1 MDLLLI
7 AEQLRRVVPGGIGTY
22 IRGLVQGL
30 EAIDSDD
37 LNVTLFASRTRQRPD
52 PLDAL
57 GLPLRTS
64 PLPGPLLTR
73 AWDRR
78 RSPVRGSFDVVHAA
92 SLAAPPTTRPLS
104 VLVHDLA
111 WRDVPEAFPP
121 RGRRWHEVALA
132 RALAKAQLLV
142 TPSTATADALVAAG
156 AVAGRVE
163 VVEEGCDH
171 LPPADTAAAARVLSG
186 LGIDGPFLL
195 TVGTVEPRKNL
206 VRLLAAYEEAR
217 RKLPDPWPLLVVGPP
232 GWGQTVHPPQGAVLA
247 GHVSDPVLAGLY
259 ASARCLVYVPLQE
272 GFGLPAVEGMAAC
285 LPVVAS
291 PMPSVADAGLQV
303 DPLDVAAI
311 ADAIVQASTDERL
324 RSELV
329 TAGLLRAEEL
339 TWAVAAKR
347 HAELWRALLR

>member
-1 MDLLLI
+1 VDLLLI
-7 AEQLRRVVPGGIGTY
+7 AEQLRRAVPGGIGTY
-22 IRGLVQGL
+22 IHGLVQGL
-30 EAIDSDD
+30 EAIEADD
-37 LNVTLFASRTRQRPD
+37 LNVTLYASRTRRQSD
-52 PLDAL
+52 PLEAL

-64 PLPGPLLTR
+64 PLPGPLMTR
-73 AWDRR
+73 AWDRG
-78 RSPVRGSFDVVHAA
+78 RSAVRGGFDVVHAA
-92 SLAAPPTTRPLS
+92 SLAMPPTARPLS

-121 RGRRWHEVALA
+121 RGRRWHEMALT

-142 TPSTATADALVAAG
+142 TPSKATADALVAAG
-156 AVAGRVE
+156 AVARRVE

-171 LPPADTAAAARVLSG
+171 LPPADNAAAARVLRG

-217 RKLPDPWPLLVVGPP
+217 RKLPDPWPLVVVGPP
-232 GWGQTVHPPQGAVLA
+232 GWGQALQPPQGAVLA
-247 GHVSDPVLAGLY
+247 GHVSEPVLAGLY

-291 PMPSVADAGLQV
+291 PMPSIADTGLQV
-303 DPLDVAAI
+303 DPLDIAAI
-311 ADAIVQASTDERL
+311 ADAIVQVATDDRL

-339 TWAVAAKR
+339 TWAAAARR
-347 HAELWRALLR
+347 HAELWRALVP